1 MRPAGVTRRRP
12 SRGERKAATR
22 DSLLD
27 AAARVFARSGY
38 HAASVDEVAQEAGFS
53 TGALYSN
60 FEGKEDLFLALL
72 QQMIERQVAE
82 VADAIAERPTLTDRA
97 RGGADYWT
105 RFLGREPEL
114 FQLFMEFWAYAIR
127 NPEVRPRFALRYAE
141 VRAALARLIEDG
153 ARELGEELTRP
164 AEEIATA
171 VDALADGF
179 ALQKLADPDSV
190 PDELFAESLAM
201 LLEGARV
208 RRGGE

>member
-1 MRPAGVTRRRP
+1 
-12 SRGERKAATR
+12 
-22 DSLLD
+22 
-27 AAARVFARSGY
+27 
-38 HAASVDEVAQEAGFS
+38 
-53 TGALYSN
+53 
-60 FEGKEDLFLALL
+60 
-72 QQMIERQVAE
+72 
-82 VADAIAERPTLTDRA
+82 
-97 RGGADYWT
+97 
-105 RFLGREPEL
+105 
-114 FQLFMEFWAYAIR
+114 
-127 NPEVRPRFALRYAE
+127 

-208 RRGGE
+208 RRGDE